1 MFSKITTRTLTIAL
15 ASLLPCSVSANDIE
29 PGKEFYTAI
38 KTPVPIVIDGNLSEW
53 RAAALLADPRFSI
66 PKASGEGG
74 LTLDNVPEDGGTLV
88 FFEEHNGGTWT
99 GPDDQT
105 SAVQVVYDDDNVYF
119 GFTVT
124 DEYHENSR
132 NSAWNGDSVQLMIAN
147 ADRDAEIARYNY
159 ALGGTEEELG
169 ENTIVNHER
178 RPPVDPEADPIDPEL
193 LDTEAV
199 VVRNTETKRTIY
211 EIRLPKASLALETLG
226 GGVRF
231 GLGMAI
237 NDGDRKEDGQDG
249 QKGWGGL
256 GAHSIVFGK
265 HPQETA
271 LITLATSNDIEP
283 GKEHY
288 TANPAPDTITLDG
301 MLDEWRG
308 VPVLSDPRFSIPKNS
323 GRDGRLVLFEEHA
336 GGTWSGPDDQTSAV
350 QIAYDADNVYFG
362 FTVTDEYHENSRNS
376 AWNGDSVQL
385 MIANADQNQQIALYN
400 YALGGIEEELGEDT
414 IVNHE
419 RRPPVDPEA
428 DPIDP
433 ELLDTEAIVVRNT
446 ETKRTI
452 YEIRLP
458 KASLGLESLELGTQF
473 GLGMAINDGDR
484 KEDGQDGQKG
494 WGGLGAHSIVHGK
507 SPEQTALV
515 TLGVGGSS
523 GDLIFLSAINV
534 SINTFSFRATDK
546 GGSIVDPATAKLTI
560 NDEEVSLQ
568 ASEKRLDATDFSWT
582 RDDVFDPG
590 TSITYLIEIMDTEG
604 SLVTDTG
611 TITTPTFGLL
621 KAPMQAT
628 SVDTSKPG
636 FIWRVWQNDIEPINN
651 LQETETALAGELT
664 DVTGDLLANE
674 VYFEERGPATG
685 DGTEDGPLYK
695 FEIPTVINFDIGALD
710 AEEGQGAGNFKPD
723 DQMPGLPG
731 NHNTSDGTAAEI
743 LTFVEFPEGQLT
755 MGVNS
760 DDGFRVEIGYI
771 NDRENVMKVG
781 EFNAGRGAADSLFLL
796 DVRAAGVYPV
806 RVIYFNGVGGANI
819 ELFTLKEDDTKVL
832 VNDTENGGLKA
843 YRVGVAPEK
852 PVLPAEFRI
861 GVQLTDGNIEI
872 AWEVEGLVLQKSSD
886 LVNWSDVSGAVSPYH
901 PSADEPAQFYR
912 LRQ

>member
-1 MFSKITTRTLTIAL
+1 MYCKKICTLTTAL
-15 ASLLPCSVSANDIE
+15 ALLLPCSVSANDIE

-66 PKASGEGG
+66 PKGSGEGG
-74 LTLDNVPEDGGTLV
+74 VALDNVPEDGGTLV

-199 VVRNTETKRTIY
+199 VVRNTDTKRTIY

-271 LITLATSNDIEP
+271 LITLANANNIEP

-288 TANPAPDTITLDG
+288 TANPAPGMIMIDG

-308 VPVLSDPRFSIPKNS
+308 VPVLSDPRFYWPEE
-323 GRDGRLVLFEEHA
+323 DGRNGQLVLHEEWR
-336 GGTWSGPDDQTSAV
+336 GGTWTGPDDQTSAV

-362 FTVTDEYHENSRNS
+362 FTVTDEYHENANNS
-376 AWNGDSVQL
+376 PWNGDSVQL

-400 YALGGIEEELGEDT
+400 YALGGTEEELGENT

-419 RRPPVDPEA
+419 AGPARDSEE
-428 DPIDP
+428 IN
-433 ELLDTEAIVVRNT
+433 TEAVVVRNT
-446 ETKRTI
+446 DTKRTI
-452 YEIRLP
+452 YEIKLP
-458 KASLGLESLELGTQF
+458 KESLGLESLELGTQF
-473 GLGMAINDGDR
+473 GLGMAINDGD
-484 KEDGQDGQKG
+484 EDATGQKG
-494 WGGLGAHSIVHGK
+494 WGGLGVHSIVHGK
-507 SPEQTALV
+507 DPDQTALI

-523 GDLIFLSAINV
+523 GDSIFLSAINV

-546 GGSIVDPATAKLTI
+546 GESIVDPATAKLTI
-560 NDEEVSLQ
+560 NGEEVSLQ
-568 ASEKRLDATDFSWT
+568 ASEKQLDATDFSWT

-604 SLVTDTG
+604 NLVTDTG

-621 KAPMQAT
+621 EAPMRAA

-636 FIWRVWQNDIEPINN
+636 FIWRVWQNDLEPINN

-664 DVTGDLLANE
+664 DPSTGDLLPNLAWHKAE
-674 VYFEERGPATG
+674 GPVIG
-685 DGTEDGPLYK
+685 DPVKDGPLYK
-695 FEIPTVINFDIGALD
+695 FEIPTVINLNIKALED
-710 AEEGQGAGNFKPD
+710 TPAEHGNFKPD
-723 DQMPGLPG
+723 EQMPGVPG
-731 NHNTSDGTAAEI
+731 NIDTTDGIAAEI
-743 LTFVEFPEGQLT
+743 LTFIEFPEGQLR

-781 EFNAGRGAADSLFLL
+781 EFPGGRGAADTLFLL

-806 RVIYFNGVGGANI
+806 RVIYFNGGGDANI
-819 ELFTLKEDDTKVL
+819 ELFTVKEDDTKVL

-843 YRVGVAPEK
+843 YRVGAVPDK
-852 PVLPAEFRI
+852 LVLPDEFSI
-861 GVQLTDGNIEI
+861 GVQLADGNVEI
-872 AWEVEGLVLQKSSD
+872 TWEVDGLVLQKSSD
-886 LVNWSDVSGAVSPYH
+886 LANWSDVSGAVSPYR
-901 PSADEPAQFYR
+901 PSADGPTQFYR

>member
-1 MFSKITTRTLTIAL
+1 MAIAL
-15 ASLLPCSVSANDIE
+15 LLPSSVSANDIE

-66 PKASGEGG
+66 PKGSGDGG
-74 LTLDNVPEDGGTLV
+74 VTLDNVPEDGGTLV
-88 FFEEHNGGTWT
+88 FFEEHAGGTWT

-124 DEYHENSR
+124 DEYHENAN

-147 ADRDAEIARYNY
+147 ETRDGIVALYNY

-169 ENTIVNHER
+169 ENIIVNHER

-193 LDTEAV
+193 LDTEAI
-199 VVRNTETKRTIY
+199 VVRNTDTKRTIY

-237 NDGDRKEDGQDG
+237 NDGDRASEGQNG

-323 GRDGRLVLFEEHA
+323 GRDGRLVLFEPHA

-362 FTVTDEYHENSRNS
+362 FTVTDDYHEKAAGN

-400 YALGGIEEELGEDT
+400 YGLDGTEEELGDVR
-414 IVNHE
+414 IHHE
-419 RRPPVDPEA
+419 ARPPMDPDNPS
-428 DPIDP
+428 DPV
-433 ELLDTEAIVVRNT
+433 DTEAVIVRNS

-452 YEIRLP
+452 YEIKLP
-458 KASLGLESLELGTQF
+458 KETLALESLELGTQF

-507 SPEQTALV
+507 HPNQTALI

-546 GGSIVDPATAKLTI
+546 GDSIVDPDSAKLTI
-560 NDEEVSLQ
+560 NGEEVSLQ
-568 ASEKRLDATDFSWT
+568 ASEKQLDATDFSWT

-590 TSITYLIEIMDTEG
+590 TSVTYLIEIMDTEG
-604 SLVTDTG
+604 NLVTDTG

-621 KAPMQAT
+621 EAPMRAT

-636 FIWRVWQNDIEPINN
+636 FIWRVWQNDLEPINN
-651 LQETETALAGELT
+651 LQEAETALAGELT
-664 DVTGDLLANE
+664 DITGDLLLNE
-674 VYFEERGPATG
+674 AWKKDEGPAIG
-685 DGTEDGPLYK
+685 DAVKDGPLYK
-695 FEIPTVINFDIGALD
+695 FEIPTVINLNVNALED
-710 AEEGQGAGNFKPD
+710 PPAEHGNFRPD
-723 DQMPGLPG
+723 EQMPGVPG
-731 NHNTSDGTAAEI
+731 NFDTSDGTAAEI
-743 LTFVEFPEGQLT
+743 LTFIEFPEGQLT

-771 NDRENVMKVG
+771 NDRENVMEVG
-781 EFNAGRGAADSLFLL
+781 EFNGGRGAADSLLLL
-796 DVRAAGVYPV
+796 DVRAAGIYPV
-806 RVIYFNGVGGANI
+806 RVIYFNGGGDANI
-819 ELFTLKEDDTKVL
+819 ELFTVKEDDTKVL

-843 YRVGVAPEK
+843 YRVGAVPDK
-852 PVLPAEFRI
+852 LDLPSEFRI
-861 GVQLTDGNIEI
+861 GVQLADGDVEI
-872 AWEVEGLVLQKSSD
+872 TWEVEGLVLQKSSD
-886 LVNWSDVSGAVSPYH
+886 LVNWSDVSNAVSPYR
-901 PSADEPAQFYR
+901 PAADEPTQFYR